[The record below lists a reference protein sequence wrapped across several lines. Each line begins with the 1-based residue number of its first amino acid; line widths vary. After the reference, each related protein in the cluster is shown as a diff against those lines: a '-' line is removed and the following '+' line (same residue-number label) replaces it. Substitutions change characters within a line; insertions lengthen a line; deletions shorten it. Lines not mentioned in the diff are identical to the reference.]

1 MPANI
6 TVSHASPL
14 LNYIP
19 RSAWMLVVGG
29 EDGLFDERM
38 QHVTHGHSAGI
49 WVYGIS
55 LADSGPYQVVLD
67 NDAQVFDVYPG
78 EAPQPGDPALL
89 FGASD
94 LPLDQHEIRV
104 VNTGSIAGAATLAVE
119 YVRSHTLRHNE
130 PCRAMDTNEDW
141 AQLVFES
148 QLRTNAT
155 IEHTS
160 NLCTW
165 APPTSNAWQADDTSH
180 VTVDGHTDPP
190 YIPNVAPGIG
200 SLNSSFAVNQSAPV
214 LLYANM
220 NLRQGVHTV
229 LLENNPISDW
239 ATLMSISYGV
249 VFADDSAT
257 SSGGSTPTE
266 STSPDLKSKRN
277 KILFSSGF
285 GFLGLLLLAIATWR
299 LLIIYRRRTAS
310 RADEVTARPFLAPS
324 TSTPPPSTTTFGAP
338 TASPANAQEPTSPGM
353 VYAGRGSRAHYVML
367 PPREKE
373 VLSPTFAGGSR
384 RAGPAVVQTRLQPLR
399 RAPESPGRPMTE
411 EAAPQA
417 PVRETTSP
425 RRSAFHSLAVA
436 AADRERERAAE
447 GQTASPVP
455 ERGEAKSTEPSG
467 SDTAQPRPPENRARI
482 LARRQAVLG
491 AGQQGASSAFSARAR
506 PPRTPPELRLGA
518 TDPAGGWIW
527 DMQMPPP
534 YRTIDMH

>member
-29 EDGLFDERM
+29 EDNLPGPSNTSYHLTNGTASQNASFALSWWG
-38 QHVTHGHSAGI
+38 TGI

-119 YVRSHTLRHNE
+119 YVRSHTLRHND
-130 PCRAMDTNEDW
+130 PCRAMDANEDW

-148 QLRTNAT
+148 QLRTNTT

-180 VTVDGHTDPP
+180 RTNLSSGRMSMNFTVPGITIYGDLQESSAAFSVTVDGHTDPP

-266 STSPDLKSKRN
+266 STSP
-277 KILFSSGF
+277 
-285 GFLGLLLLAIATWR
+285 
-299 LLIIYRRRTAS
+299 
-310 RADEVTARPFLAPS
+310 EC
-324 TSTPPPSTTTFGAP
+324 
-338 TASPANAQEPTSPGM
+338 
-353 VYAGRGSRAHYVML
+353 
-367 PPREKE
+367 
-373 VLSPTFAGGSR
+373 
-384 RAGPAVVQTRLQPLR
+384 
-399 RAPESPGRPMTE
+399 
-411 EAAPQA
+411 
-417 PVRETTSP
+417 
-425 RRSAFHSLAVA
+425 
-436 AADRERERAAE
+436 
-447 GQTASPVP
+447 
-455 ERGEAKSTEPSG
+455 
-467 SDTAQPRPPENRARI
+467 
-482 LARRQAVLG
+482 
-491 AGQQGASSAFSARAR
+491 AFSLSCCNTYNRC
-506 PPRTPPELRLGA
+506 
-518 TDPAGGWIW
+518 
-527 DMQMPPP
+527 
-534 YRTIDMH
+534 